1 MSARPFALAPVLAA
15 LLVLIAAVAVLGIDP
30 TASPSMIPAVLEG
43 GDLRSEGEGPG
54 LVGSPLLI
62 LGAVVLLGVVTAT
75 ATVLIAHLL
84 QRDRA

>member
-1 MSARPFALAPVLAA
+1 
-15 LLVLIAAVAVLGIDP
+15 VLGIDP

>member
-1 MSARPFALAPVLAA
+1 VSARPFALAPVLAA